1 MGTGDAF
8 KGKGRTAMG
17 KTFRLTVGDKTY
29 SIEIG
34 DLSTVPIMVR
44 VDGETLY
51 VRLESEAPE
60 MDRGPAPVI
69 SMARN
74 PPAPAAP
81 PAAPSRKTKG
91 PPTPQAATDAKVLTA
106 PMPGVVL
113 AVRVKAGDRVKRG
126 EEVVLLESMKME
138 LNILAGADGVVKKVC
153 VTQGQNVAHGAILV
167 EFE

>member
-1 MGTGDAF
+1 
-8 KGKGRTAMG
+8 MG

-29 SIEIG
+29 NVEIG

-60 MDRGPAPVI
+60 MDRGPAPAT
-69 SMARN
+69 SMAHN
-74 PPAPAAP
+74 PAAP
-81 PAAPSRKTKG
+81 VAHAAAPSHRAKG
-91 PPTPQAATDAKVLTA
+91 PSAPQAATDGKTLTA

-126 EEVVLLESMKME
+126 EEMVLLESMKME